1 MNCTRRSFF
10 GAAGAVA
17 AGLAFSETA
26 ALSAQETPK
35 AREPKFELGVAS
47 YSFRNFNV
55 DQLINWCKKAEIK
68 KVTLKEMHLS
78 LKSTDEECAAMAKKF
93 KDAGLE
99 IYSCG
104 VVYMSKQEDVDN
116 AFRYAKALG
125 CVSIVGVPD
134 WSLLPYAEQKVKET
148 GILLAIHNHGP
159 EDKRYPTAQEMYAM
173 SFAALIHGGNG
184 ITWFKY
190 GADIGETGARYSGMF
205 RTQEDWCAM
214 TNITHR
220 IARMS
225 PILLERTPV
234 QPPPAEIVSGPK
246 TDAFGKPSVTLLMK
260 VHRKA
265 RYVFAVNAVNEPVR
279 ARFSIGGAKS
289 AKVAVAWERREI
301 AMSGDSFED
310 DFGAYGVHVYRVAGR

>member
-17 AGLAFSETA
+17 AGLAFNETA
-26 ALSAQETPK
+26 ALSAQETPA

-55 DQLINWCKKAEIK
+55 DQLINWCKKAEIR

-125 CVSIVGVPD
+125 CVSIVGVPE

-159 EDKRYPTAQEMYAM
+159 ED
-173 SFAALIHGGNG
+173 
-184 ITWFKY
+184 
-190 GADIGETGARYSGMF
+190 
-205 RTQEDWCAM
+205 
-214 TNITHR
+214 
-220 IARMS
+220 
-225 PILLERTPV
+225 
-234 QPPPAEIVSGPK
+234 
-246 TDAFGKPSVTLLMK
+246 
-260 VHRKA
+260 
-265 RYVFAVNAVNEPVR
+265 
-279 ARFSIGGAKS
+279 
-289 AKVAVAWERREI
+289 
-301 AMSGDSFED
+301 
-310 DFGAYGVHVYRVAGR
+310 

>member
-17 AGLAFSETA
+17 AGLAFNETA
-26 ALSAQETPK
+26 ALSAQETPA

-125 CVSIVGVPD
+125 CVSIVGVPE

-159 EDKRYPTAQEMYAM
+159 EDKRYPTAQSVWERVKDLDPGVGI
-173 SFAALIHGGNG
+173 ALDTGHAIR
-184 ITWFKY
+184 
-190 GADIGETGARYSGMF
+190 AGEDPIKAIREYHDRIF
-205 RTQEDWCAM
+205 DFHVKDM
-214 TNITHR
+214 T
-220 IARMS
+220 
-225 PILLERTPV
+225 EW
-234 QPPPAEIVSGPK
+234 
-246 TDAFGKPSVTLLMK
+246 KPSGRGVICGHGSMDLLGLMR
-260 VHRKA
+260 VLIEVGYDRVCPFEYEIDTNDPFPGFMESLGYVRGLLAAIKA
-265 RYVFAVNAVNEPVR
+265 
-279 ARFSIGGAKS
+279 
-289 AKVAVAWERREI
+289 
-301 AMSGDSFED
+301 
-310 DFGAYGVHVYRVAGR
+310 GV